1 MSQTIDNAD
10 GSAGA
15 VRGERPESLREYTR
29 VAPPFRWPSR
39 NSVLDRSRP
48 KTHVAGNSPRSRI
61 AAWCGLG
68 LMLIGVGVGL
78 WTYVLRDRLI
88 VKRWGTVTPGVV
100 FRSGQISR
108 FLILPTLQQ
117 HRIKHIICMTSPDSL
132 DADQQAELA
141 AAKELGI
148 DYKFL
153 PLNGRGVGKVEHFTG
168 AVTALA
174 KNAKQGEPVL
184 IHCHAGAQRTGG
196 VVAAYRLL
204 LEGRS
209 PEFVIGELRRYGWN
223 PNRDQV
229 LIDFVNAHLK
239 EAAVE
244 LVAAGCLEKIPQ
256 PLPVLR

>member
-1 MSQTIDNAD
+1 MSLTIPRHARFWITLIL
-10 GSAGA
+10 ATMALGA
-15 VRGERPESLREYTR
+15 
-29 VAPPFRWPSR
+29 
-39 NSVLDRSRP
+39 
-48 KTHVAGNSPRSRI
+48 I
-61 AAWCGLG
+61 
-68 LMLIGVGVGL
+68 L

-88 VKRWGTVTPGVV
+88 VKRWGVVTPGVIY
-100 FRSGQISR
+100 RSGQISQY
-108 FLILPTLQQ
+108 LISPTLQE
-117 HRIKHIICMTSPDSL
+117 HRIKHIICMTSPDSE
-132 DADQQAELA
+132 DVDQQVELA

-153 PLNGRGVGKVEHFTG
+153 PLNGRGIGKVEHFTG

-204 LEGRS
+204 MEGRS
-209 PEFVIGELRRYGWN
+209 PEFVFGELRRYGWN
-223 PNRDQV
+223 PRRDQV

-239 EAAVE
+239 DAATE